1 MCDECGTPNDQLKA
15 AALGLTSYT
24 ATHARGCASRNGRR
38 CDCDPVLTPT
48 TPPLPMVAPWPDAM
62 RTAARVAA
70 RAFLAEQADKKA
82 AVMRGGGWEERELTR
97 MLMEAYDQGVAYMAH
112 MLGVAAPD
120 SGGEA

>member
-48 TPPLPMVAPWPDAM
+48 TPPLPMVASLWPDAM

-97 MLMEAYDQGVAYMAH
+97 MLMEAYKQGMAYAINIVEKVA
-112 MLGVAAPD
+112 
-120 SGGEA
+120 S